1 MVRDLNLPVRL
12 VFAATVRQSD
22 GLAVS
27 SRNTYLSAEERRE
40 APTLRRGLLAARA
53 AFAAGERNAAKLRSV
68 VKGTISRM
76 ARLDYIEAVNGT
88 SLEPVR
94 TMEPGD
100 TIALAAFFG
109 RTRLIDN
116 IQLR

>member
-1 MVRDLNLPVRL
+1 V
-12 VFAATVRQSD
+12 
-22 GLAVS
+22 
-27 SRNTYLSAEERRE
+27 
-40 APTLRRGLLAARA
+40 
-53 AFAAGERNAAKLRSV
+53 
-68 VKGTISRM
+68 
-76 ARLDYIEAVNGT
+76 DYIDVVNSA

-94 TMEPGD
+94 TVGRGD